1 MDTLSKRVS
10 TGLALAFCA
19 TGLIVYAPSKVIL
32 ALAGVVAILA
42 TLEWES
48 LRVGKLGTV
57 ETLVSGILTLLV
69 TFLFVWLFENIA
81 WTVWAVGLGWT
92 VLLVWVGL
100 IALSGQTSSVSRA
113 RLVGPLIICPSIALI
128 PVIHATDSN
137 GPIVLLAAFAAI
149 WGSDT
154 GAYFSGRKWGKYR
167 LAPKVSPGK
176 TWEGV
181 SGGLLLGLLAG
192 LGCIRAFYDGGIP
205 YLSWF
210 VILIISI
217 SAGVIGD
224 LFESMFK
231 RSSGKKDSGN
241 LLPGHGGILDRID
254 SMLAFLPIFAV
265 FILSSKVGV

>member
-10 TGLALAFCA
+10 TGLTLAFFA
-19 TGLIVYAPSKVIL
+19 TGVIVYAPSEVIL
-32 ALAGVVAILA
+32 ALAGGVAILA

-57 ETLVSGILTLLV
+57 EILVSSILTLLT
-69 TFLFVWLFENIA
+69 TFVFVWMFENIA
-81 WTVWAVGLGWT
+81 WTVWVLGLGWT
-92 VLLVWVGL
+92 VLLVWIGL
-100 IALSGQTSSVSRA
+100 IGLSGETRRVSRA
-113 RLVGPLIICPSIALI
+113 RVLGPLIICPSIALI
-128 PVIHATDSN
+128 PVIHAMDSN
-137 GPIVLLAAFAAI
+137 GPIVLLVAFAAI

-154 GAYFSGRKWGKYR
+154 GAYFSGRKWGKHR

-181 SGGLLLGLLAG
+181 SGGFLLGLLAG
-192 LGCIRAFYDGGIP
+192 LGIIRAFYDGGIP
-205 YLSWF
+205 YFFWC
-210 VILIISI
+210 VILMISI

-224 LFESMFK
+224 LFESMVK
-231 RSSGKKDSGN
+231 RTFGKKDSGT

-265 FILSSKVGV
+265 FIAAGKVGF

>member
-1 MDTLSKRVS
+1 VNTLSKRVS
-10 TGLALAFCA
+10 TGLTLAFVA
-19 TGLIVYAPSKVIL
+19 TGLIIYAPFEVIL
-32 ALAGVVAILA
+32 ALAGVVTILA

-57 ETLVSGILTLLV
+57 KAFLFSIFTLLT
-69 TFLFVWLFENIA
+69 TFLFVWLFANIA
-81 WTVWAVGLGWT
+81 WTVWALGLGWA
-92 VLLVWVGL
+92 VLLIWVGAV
-100 IALSGQTSSVSRA
+100 ALSGQTRNVSRA
-113 RLVGPLIICPSIALI
+113 RLLGPLIICPSIALI

-154 GAYFSGRKWGKYR
+154 GAYFSGRKWGKHR

-192 LGCIRAFYDGGIP
+192 FGIIRGFYDGGIP
-205 YLSWF
+205 YFSWLVLLF
-210 VILIISI
+210 ISI
-217 SAGVIGD
+217 FAGVIGD

-265 FILSSKVGV
+265 FIVAGKVGV